1 MSDPESHHQFGA
13 PHRGLRRRGHL
24 TVRSSSNHNSYPGS
38 IRRHSLIDPLS
49 PPENIKLDWNRMGNP
64 PNNEIYVQRVEGP
77 VDERPDAANLTIP
90 LRNEIVTTEGV
101 EAVWNKDSTK
111 DVTIHLDFEFDE
123 DIEAHV
129 EDLTRLRRLGN
140 FETALQYIESCPD
153 ECKNHEDIAV
163 IYADIL
169 LMQGDLNY
177 AKLTKLGATFQK
189 IYQQCIDC
197 AIFKMKFIRASDS
210 DFDYGAYNRLQSEM
224 AEELNSK
231 FPLLNPMQV
240 KSPNNLFLHS
250 VNIFKVKLL
259 CNWLRIEDAFYIANR
274 ISPSNWKTLYEH
286 LASQNRVSDMRDLF
300 HTISESDVMFAIQ
313 GWFEMNLDSE
323 NSISSFVT
331 EWTKSRDEF
340 TDIALLDVLA
350 SMCLKIFLNYVYPRK
365 EYVRHASQCIEYARQ
380 LAKSVTSNN
389 PENTKSESYLTWILA
404 EEKLSRIL
412 KRSEP
417 RLINHFRGFPG
428 IVIWQRDL
436 PIYVPFMN
444 ENPGWVTDEPRRQSD
459 DLLKLG
465 LHTARELGNY
475 SLEGKFLEEIILGSQ
490 EPQER
495 LKERALLQKDEQK
508 YRPGYLAT
516 CLTRYLVATDEAKQR
531 ELYDDLSKFD
541 EEEIGFPADRG
552 DAMMLKWCQ
561 NRIQRALCISLRGTK
576 KQLDIHARKEVF
588 LHKEVSENHRQFFE
602 NNMRSMAMNEQNDSS
617 LRIGRNHNDISYLW
631 YEKSSVAE
639 KERYW
644 ENRPRRMFEGINS
657 DMIKPSEE
665 TLLDSNMDEW
675 EGRMHSSKRDR
686 RAQAKK
692 TAQYL
697 SKHLSAPQQANRAH
711 INTEEETP
719 RSLYYN
725 TSDGDDLYEGI
736 GTYHTITRDRYDTD
750 ESQTGDS
757 IYESVDDS

>member
-24 TVRSSSNHNSYPGS
+24 TTPLSYRSSF
-38 IRRHSLIDPLS
+38 

-77 VDERPDAANLTIP
+77 VDGRPDAANLTIP

-197 AIFKMKFIRASDS
+197 AIFKMKFVRASDS

-231 FPLLNPMQV
+231 FPLLNPMQ
-240 KSPNNLFLHS
+240 
-250 VNIFKVKLL
+250 VKLL

-465 LHTARELGNY
+465 LHTAQELGNY

-552 DAMMLKWCQ
+552 DAMMLKWSGYSCSK
-561 NRIQRALCISLRGTK
+561 RSI
-576 KQLDIHARKEVF
+576 

-675 EGRMHSSKRDR
+675 EGRMHPSKRDR

-697 SKHLSAPQQANRAH
+697 SKHLSTPQQANRAH

-725 TSDGDDLYEGI
+725 TSDGDDLYEENGP
-736 GTYHTITRDRYDTD
+736 YPTITNDRHSTD
-750 ESQTGDS
+750 ESETGDS
-757 IYESVDDS
+757 IYESLDGR